1 MFASMRR
8 YRLQPESLAE
18 FTRRV
23 DESFAD
29 AIAAQAGFV
38 SYQLIDCG
46 GGDLFTL
53 SIFLEPDQA
62 EASRELA
69 QRWTEDNL
77 QDIDHTRFEAI
88 HGESLVSRAASGM
101 LEPGHVGAARKY
113 VGIQYYRLR
122 SGSVGQL
129 LQRVDHNF
137 ADRMRA
143 MEGFEAAHLLDCGDD
158 EVLWI
163 SVLRDDDLRVDE
175 LPIRHSPCY
184 GRVRRSNERSLRGI
198 EANGEGVGQIIRR
211 GRLEIAKLAIPG
223 AGQSRSN
230 HPPGRAPQAG
240 FSGRADRVRWL
251 GGPTLRKVPRAA
263 GEKTN

>member
-8 YRLQPESLAE
+8 YRLQPDTLAE

-29 AIAAQAGFV
+29 DIAAQAGFV

-53 SIFLEPDQA
+53 SIFLEPGQA

-77 QDIDHTRFEAI
+77 QDIEHTRFDAI
-88 HGESLVSRAASGM
+88 HGESVVSRAAPGM
-101 LEPGHVGAARKY
+101 LEPAHVGAARKS
-113 VGIQYYRLR
+113 VSIRYYRLR

-129 LQRVDHNF
+129 MQKVDQVF

-143 MEGFEAAHLLDCGDD
+143 MQGFEASHLLDCDND
-158 EVLWI
+158 EVLWVN
-163 SVLRDDDLRVDE
+163 VLRDADAVEEAGERAAQFVRDE
-175 LPIRHSPCY
+175 LAEFRPELL
-184 GRVRRSNERSLRGI
+184 VSLRG
-198 EANGEGVGQIIRR
+198 ELAVSRANAEL
-211 GRLEIAKLAIPG
+211 LEPAHA
-223 AGQSRSN
+223 
-230 HPPGRAPQAG
+230 
-240 FSGRADRVRWL
+240 
-251 GGPTLRKVPRAA
+251 
-263 GEKTN
+263 

>member
-8 YRLQPESLAE
+8 YRLQPELSAE

-29 AIAAQAGFV
+29 AIAAQPGFV

-53 SIFLEPDQA
+53 SIFVEPDQA

-69 QRWTEDNL
+69 QRWTEDSL

-101 LEPGHVGAARKY
+101 LDPGHVGAARKC
-113 VGIQYYRLR
+113 VSIRYYRLR

-129 LQRVDHNF
+129 LQRVDHVF
-137 ADRMRA
+137 VDRMRA

-163 SVLRDDDLRVDE
+163 SVLRDDDALEEADE
-175 LPIRHSPCY
+175 RAA
-184 GRVRRSNERSLRGI
+184 RFVREEL
-198 EANGEGVGQIIRR
+198 ADF
-211 GRLEIAKLAIPG
+211 RLERVVSIRGDIAV
-223 AGQSRSN
+223 SRAN
-230 HPPGRAPQAG
+230 AELLEPAHA
-240 FSGRADRVRWL
+240 
-251 GGPTLRKVPRAA
+251 
-263 GEKTN
+263 